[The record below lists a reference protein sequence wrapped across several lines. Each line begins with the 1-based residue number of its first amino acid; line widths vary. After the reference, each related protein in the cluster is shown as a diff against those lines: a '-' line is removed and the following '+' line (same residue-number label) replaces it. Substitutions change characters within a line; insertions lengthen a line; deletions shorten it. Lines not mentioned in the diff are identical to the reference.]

1 MSNEIQTVITVLI
14 VLAMVLLG
22 IRTIK
27 KYGIKSKNSAS
38 MFIGFIIGSLVG
50 YYFLN
55 SVICAFVGMV
65 LCTGYAEKIQ

>member
-1 MSNEIQTVITVLI
+1 MSNEIQTVITILI
-14 VLAMVLLG
+14 VF
-22 IRTIK
+22 
-27 KYGIKSKNSAS
+27 AS

-65 LCTGYAEKIQ
+65 LCTGYAEKALKN

>member
-1 MSNEIQTVITVLI
+1 MSNEIQTVITILI
-14 VLAMVLLG
+14 VFAMVLLG

-27 KYGIKSKNSAS
+27 NYGIKSKNSAS
-38 MFIGFIIGSLVG
+38 MIGSLVG

-65 LCTGYAEKIQ
+65 LCTGYAEKALKN